1 MEDAAHNQLS
11 RRERQ
16 IMQALYR
23 LGKATVAEVQEALP
37 DPPGYSAVRAL
48 LRILEEKGYVRHAQD
63 GARYIYEPR
72 VSRTRARRSVLK
84 GILHDFFK
92 GSREELL
99 AALLDESAGDLTPE
113 ELDRLSELIKRA
125 KKEGR

>member
-1 MEDAAHNQLS
+1 MDDTSQHQLS

-16 IMQALYR
+16 IMQVLYR

-48 LRILEEKGYVRHAQD
+48 LRILEEKGYIRHQQD

-72 VSRTRARRSVLK
+72 VSRSRARRSLLK
-84 GILHDFFK
+84 SVLHDFFK

-125 KKEGR
+125 RKEGR